1 MTDLAW
7 ALLRMAAFVLVLQ
20 AAGVA
25 LFRLTVARRLPAS
38 GAKLGAGAR
47 RLALAAL
54 VTVIAQ
60 CLIAPAHLGGDF
72 SAVLDP
78 TLGRL
83 AFASS
88 GAELLTRLA
97 GIACLALG
105 ARPGAPPSR
114 LPTIAGAALAVL
126 SFVLSGHAAASRAW
140 LLLTVLLLF
149 HVAVVT
155 WWFGALL
162 PLYRAARLEAPAHMA
177 MALEAFSR
185 VALRLVP
192 AIALA
197 GIAMAALLL
206 PDVASLWRPYGLL
219 LLAKAALF
227 AALMG
232 LAAVNR
238 LALTPRIAA
247 GATAALGTLRGTVLT
262 EYLLMVAALA
272 ATALMTGLYSP
283 S

>member
-7 ALLRMAAFVLVLQ
+7 AALRIAAFVLVLQ
-20 AAGVA
+20 AAGVG
-25 LFRLTVARRLPAS
+25 LFRLTMARALPAS
-38 GAKLGAGAR
+38 GAPLGAVAR
-47 RLALAAL
+47 RSALAAL
-54 VTVIAQ
+54 LIVIAQ
-60 CLIAPAHLGGDF
+60 CLIEPAHLGGDF

-83 AFASS
+83 AFATS

-97 GIACLALG
+97 GSACLALG
-105 ARPGAPPSR
+105 APPGAPPAR
-114 LPTIAGAALAVL
+114 LLTIAGVTLAVL
-126 SFVLSGHAAASRAW
+126 SFVLTGHAAASRAW
-140 LLLTVLLLF
+140 LPLTVLLLF
-149 HVAVVT
+149 HVAVVS
-155 WWFGALL
+155 WWLGALRV
-162 PLYRAARLEAPAHMA
+162 LYRAARLEAPAQMA
-177 MALEAFSR
+177 RALEAFSR

-197 GIAMAALLL
+197 GIAMAAVLL

-219 LLAKAALF
+219 LLTKAALF

-232 LAAVNR
+232 LAAVNH
-238 LALTPRIAA
+238 LVLTPRIAA
-247 GATAALGTLRGTVLT
+247 GTSAALETLRGTVLT